1 MELQHPFAVI
11 TPTVDGDVLG
21 VLAAAHSTFTVA
33 QSSRLIAHRSPAGIR
48 QAMRRLVEQGIVL
61 EHRIGRSATYELND
75 EHLAAVPIRAL
86 AAMKSSLL
94 DRLRAAVADWPNP
107 PVFGAMFGSAAR
119 GDMRAQSDLD
129 ILLVREAGMSDE
141 SWLSHVVRLSASA
154 TAWTGNDAR
163 IVDVTEDDIDDPSI
177 RPLLDEVLA
186 DGIAFTDDSG
196 WLTRVLRA
204 QQADMR
210 S

>member
-1 MELQHPFAVI
+1 
-11 TPTVDGDVLG
+11 
-21 VLAAAHSTFTVA
+21 
-33 QSSRLIAHRSPAGIR
+33 
-48 QAMRRLVEQGIVL
+48 MRRLVEQGIVL

-204 QQADMR
+204 LQADMR